1 MQLKLIVNGVDHSL
15 WLAENGLVR
24 SPLVRQSRSIVT
36 LNGTEWR
43 TDIQK
48 HQLEASY
55 VELRDSTLAKL
66 KASLKASSPA
76 TVTFTDD
83 DGNDLTRTMYWSG
96 PRVTAK
102 KVKGGNTYYMV
113 HHHGAGQHGR
123 ECGGDGRSGAL
134 LAALSAGGGPGRGGQ
149 RGE

>member
-1 MQLKLIVNGVDHSL
+1 MQLKLVVNGVDHSL

-55 VELRDSTLAKL
+55 ITMRDSTLQAL
-66 KASLKASSPA
+66 KASLKTASPA

-83 DGNDLTRTMYWSG
+83 EGNNLTRTMYWSG
-96 PRVTAK
+96 PTVTAK
-102 KVKGGNTYYMV
+102 KVEGGNTYYNGV
-113 HHHGAGQHGR
+113 SVTYEER
-123 ECGGDGRSGAL
+123 
-134 LAALSAGGGPGRGGQ
+134 
-149 RGE
+149 

>member
-36 LNGTEWR
+36 LDGTEWR
-43 TDIQK
+43 TDIKK

-55 VELRDSTLAKL
+55 VELRDSTLTKL

-102 KVKGGNTYYMV
+102 KVKGGNTYYTGV
-113 HHHGAGQHGR
+113 SVTYEER
-123 ECGGDGRSGAL
+123 
-134 LAALSAGGGPGRGGQ
+134 
-149 RGE
+149 

>member
-48 HQLEASY
+48 HQFEASY

-66 KASLKASSPA
+66 KASLTAASPA

-83 DGNDLTRTMYWSG
+83 EGNDLTRTMYWSG

-102 KVKGGNTYYMV
+102 TVEGGNTYYTGV
-113 HHHGAGQHGR
+113 SVTYEER
-123 ECGGDGRSGAL
+123 
-134 LAALSAGGGPGRGGQ
+134 
-149 RGE
+149 